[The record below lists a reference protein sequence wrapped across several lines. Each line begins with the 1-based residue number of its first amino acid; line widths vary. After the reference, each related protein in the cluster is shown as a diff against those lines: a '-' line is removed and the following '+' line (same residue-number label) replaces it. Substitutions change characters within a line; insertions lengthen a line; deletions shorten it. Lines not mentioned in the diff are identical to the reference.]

1 MSLPGILEGGSS
13 RLWARLVGNGLAQAL
28 AAVATTLLVRHTFDG
43 WLNTHR
49 QPADL
54 PALGWVGTG
63 LVMIVVLHAW
73 LRARERADAERLGQ
87 EYVYQVRLAVFDR
100 LGALAPRVLQRRRR
114 GSLMLRFVGD
124 LSALRQ
130 WVSLGLAR
138 LTVAGMTTGVA
149 LVALG
154 WMNRILALAAGLIL
168 AGGAVAAL
176 ALAKPLRA
184 AVRESRRRQSAL
196 AANVNEKIAAM
207 AAVQLCNQGQR
218 ERRHIAR
225 QGRRLRDAMVERA
238 RIGGWLR
245 AITEATSGLAVATV
259 VLLGALEVA
268 SGTTTPGTVVGAMT
282 IVGLLLPALR
292 DLGRVHEYWH
302 GFQVASER
310 IERFLELPNL
320 VNERPNAPDLTV
332 ERGQLELRQVS
343 VTGVFEDLNVV
354 APAGGVIAIVGPNG
368 AGKSTLL
375 ALAARLLDPDQ
386 GEVRLDGRDFARH
399 SLASVRR
406 AVGMVS
412 AELPLL
418 KGSIARNLRY
428 RWPEA
433 PLEEVERVCALC
445 GVDELLAELPEG
457 AQTRLLED
465 GKNLSP
471 GQRQRIALARALL
484 GDPALLLLDEVEA
497 NLDTRAEA
505 VVDRVL
511 ARHCGTVLMVTHRRD
526 RLFRADEIWHV
537 ADGRLVES
545 GPPLKLLNSDG
556 PTSRLFGVIQ
566 RKAANE

>member
-63 LVMIVVLHAW
+63 LVMIVVLRAW

>member
-1 MSLPGILEGGSS
+1 MRLSGILGG
-13 RLWARLVGNGLAQAL
+13 RRRLLWARLVGNGLAQAL
-28 AAVATTLLVRHTFDG
+28 AAIATTLLVRHTFDH
-43 WLNTHR
+43 WLSAS
-49 QPADL
+49 QPAAL
-54 PALGWVGTG
+54 PALVWIGAG
-63 LVMIVVLHAW
+63 LITVAALRAW
-73 LRARERADAERLGQ
+73 LRARERIDAELLGQ
-87 EYVYQVRLAVFDR
+87 EYVYRVRLTVFDR

-114 GSLMLRFVGD
+114 GSLMLRFTGD

-138 LTVAGMTTGVA
+138 LSVAGVTTGVA
-149 LVALG
+149 LAALG
-154 WMNRILALAAGLIL
+154 YLNPTLALAISLIL
-168 AGGAVAAL
+168 VGGVATALAVAR
-176 ALAKPLRA
+176 PLRA
-184 AVRESRRRQSAL
+184 AVRETRRRQSLL

-207 AAVQLCNQGQR
+207 PTIQLCNQAQR
-218 ERRHIAR
+218 ERRHVAR
-225 QGRRLRDAMVERA
+225 QGRRLRDAMVARA

-245 AITEATSGLAVATV
+245 AITEATSALAVAAV
-259 VLLGALEVA
+259 VLLGVVEVA
-268 SGTTTPGTVVGAMT
+268 HGRTTPGTVVGAMT

-302 GFQVASER
+302 GFRVASER
-310 IERFLELPNL
+310 IQQFLELPNP
-320 VNERPNAPDLTV
+320 VGERPNAPDLAV
-332 ERGQLELRQVS
+332 AHGQLELRRVG
-343 VTGVFEDLNVV
+343 VAGVFEDLNAT

-386 GEVRLDGRDFARH
+386 GVVRLDGQDLTQY

-406 AVGMVS
+406 TVGMVS

-418 KGSIARNLRY
+418 KGPIARNLRY

-433 PLEEVERVCALC
+433 PEEEVERVCALC
-445 GVDELLAELPEG
+445 GVNELLAELPEG

-497 NLDTRAEA
+497 HLDARASA
-505 VVDRVL
+505 VIDQVV
-511 ARHCGTVLMVTHRRD
+511 ARYRGTVLMITHRRD
-526 RLFRADEIWHV
+526 RLFQADEIWHV
-537 ADGRLVES
+537 ADGRLLEI
-545 GPPLKLLNSDG
+545 GPPLKLLNGDG
-556 PTSRLFGVIQ
+556 PTSRLFGATP

>member
-13 RLWARLVGNGLAQAL
+13 QLWARLVGNGLAQAL

-63 LVMIVVLHAW
+63 LVMIVVLRAW

-292 DLGRVHEYWH
+292 DLGRIHEYWH

>member
-63 LVMIVVLHAW
+63 LVMIVVLRAW

-292 DLGRVHEYWH
+292 DLGRIHEYWH

>member
-1 MSLPGILEGGSS
+1 MRLPGILAGN
-13 RLWARLVGNGLAQAL
+13 RRLLWARLVGNGLAQAL
-28 AAVATTLLVRHTFDG
+28 AAVAATLLVRHIFDHGLSGSRPLADPTVPG
-43 WLNTHR
+43 WIG
-49 QPADL
+49 A
-54 PALGWVGTG
+54 G
-63 LVMIVVLHAW
+63 LVAVTVLRAW
-73 LRARERADAERLGQ
+73 LRARERTDAERLGQ
-87 EYVYQVRLAVFDR
+87 EYVYRVRLAIFDR
-100 LGALAPRVLQRRRR
+100 LGALAPRALQRRRR
-114 GSLMLRFVGD
+114 GSLMLRFIGD

-138 LTVAGMTTGVA
+138 LTVAGVTAGIA
-149 LVALG
+149 LATLG
-154 WMNRILALAAGLIL
+154 WMSPALALAAGLIL
-168 AGGAVAAL
+168 AGGAAGAL

-196 AANVNEKIAAM
+196 AANVSEKISTM
-207 AAVQLCNQGQR
+207 AVVQLCNQGLR

-225 QGRRLRDAMVERA
+225 QGRRLREAMVERA
-238 RIGGWLR
+238 RVGGWLR
-245 AITEATSGLAVATV
+245 AIAEATGGLAAAAV
-259 VLLGALEVA
+259 VLLGAVEIA
-268 SGTTTPGTVVGAMT
+268 GGRATPGTVVGAMT

-302 GFQVASER
+302 GFRVAAER

-320 VNERPNAPDLTV
+320 VSERPGAPDLAV
-332 ERGQLELRQVS
+332 ERGQLELRQAAIA
-343 VTGVFEDLNVV
+343 GVFEDLSAIAPGGAVV
-354 APAGGVIAIVGPNG
+354 AIVGPNG

-375 ALAARLLDPDQ
+375 ALAARSLDPDR
-386 GEVRLDGRDFARH
+386 GEVRLDGQDLARH

-418 KGSIARNLRY
+418 KGSIAKNLRY

-433 PLEEVERVCALC
+433 PAAEVERVCALC

-497 NLDTRAEA
+497 NLDAQADA
-505 VVDRVL
+505 VIDRVL
-511 ARHCGTVLMVTHRRD
+511 AQHRGTVLMVTHRRD
-526 RLFRADEIWHV
+526 RLFQADEIWHV

-545 GPPLKLLNSDG
+545 GPPLKLLNGDG
-556 PTSRLFGVIQ
+556 PTGRLFGATP
-566 RKAANE
+566 RKVARQ

>member
-63 LVMIVVLHAW
+63 LAMIVVLRAW

-138 LTVAGMTTGVA
+138 LTVAGMTAGIA

>member
-63 LVMIVVLHAW
+63 LGMIVVLRAW

-292 DLGRVHEYWH
+292 DLGRIHEYWH